1 MRIPLVLVFPAL
13 ISLVV
18 ASATPASSTQKGV
31 KYSPTSGTLTGEVTD
46 QHGTPLAGTSV
57 TVTNIAKQLTQTTT
71 TDAQGAFR
79 VDALVPGEYE
89 LTYEAKSF
97 TPAKEKTK
105 IKVGKTTKVHA
116 RLKYIP
122 PNS

>member
-31 KYSPTSGTLTGEVTD
+31 KYAPTTGTLTGEVTD

-57 TVTNIAKQLTQTTT
+57 TVTNIGKQLTQTTT

-97 TPAKEKTK
+97 VSAKEKTK

>member
-1 MRIPLVLVFPAL
+1 MRTLLTLLVSTLVC
-13 ISLVV
+13 VV
-18 ASATPASSTQKGV
+18 IIAVATAASSQKGV
-31 KYSPTSGTLTGEVTD
+31 KYAPTTGTLTGEVTD

-97 TPAKEKTK
+97 VSAKEKTK